1 MSAPGCPSLRDPNRP
16 CEWYWGEITREEVN
30 ETLRDTPDGT
40 YLVRDASNKN
50 GEYTLTL
57 RMGGSNKLVK
67 ICFDPV
73 KRKYGFVEPFQFDS
87 VVDLVEFYQRES
99 LKEYN
104 PKLDTRLLYAV
115 SRAQDERFDDED
127 ISEAGSSGGSGSS
140 LIDAERVSN
149 KLRVINASYLDKSR
163 QYDKF
168 YEDYQRTL
176 QSIQHKRQA
185 VEAFGA
191 TVALY
196 RGHIELHESQ
206 RDKVFPHEK
215 HLLRAN
221 FEILQKR
228 LQQYEE
234 QQSDLVGNLKKAN
247 AFSRYLDREMNSL
260 KPGTVMSNLQLA
272 TRSIFDHLILQK
284 SSCSTSN
291 ASNSRQ
297 CLCNAGRDRMRSI
310 VSSSNGVTII
320 PVALW
325 EEDPLL
331 VASWGPQHPLLRRK
345 RTDLKN
351 WPVFHMPILVI
362 G

>member
-1 MSAPGCPSLRDPNRP
+1 MQWWQSEFGIVMERSAISAPGCPSLRDPNRP
-16 CEWYWGEITREEVN
+16 CEWYWGEISREEVN
-30 ETLRDTPDGT
+30 ETLRDTRDGT

-57 RMGGSNKLVK
+57 RKGGSNKLVK

-73 KRKYGFVEPFQFDS
+73 KRKYGFSEPFQFDS
-87 VVDLVEFYQRES
+87 VFDLVEFYQRES

-104 PKLDTRLLYAV
+104 PTLDTRLLYPV

-127 ISEAGSSGGSGSS
+127 ISGEAGPGGGSGSS
-140 LIDAERVSN
+140 LIDAERVAN
-149 KLRVINASYLDKSR
+149 KLRSINASYLDKSR

-260 KPGTVMSNLQLA
+260 KPGT
-272 TRSIFDHLILQK
+272 
-284 SSCSTSN
+284 
-291 ASNSRQ
+291 
-297 CLCNAGRDRMRSI
+297 
-310 VSSSNGVTII
+310 
-320 PVALW
+320 
-325 EEDPLL
+325 
-331 VASWGPQHPLLRRK
+331 
-345 RTDLKN
+345 
-351 WPVFHMPILVI
+351 
-362 G
+362 

>member
-1 MSAPGCPSLRDPNRP
+1 MERSATAAAPGCPSLRDPNRP
-16 CEWYWGEITREEVN
+16 CEWYWGEISREEVN
-30 ETLRDTPDGT
+30 ETLRDTRDGT

-57 RMGGSNKLVK
+57 RKGGSNKLVK
-67 ICFDPV
+67 ICYDPA
-73 KRKYGFVEPFQFDS
+73 KRKYGFSEPFQFDS

-104 PKLDTRLLYAV
+104 PTLDTRLLYAV
-115 SRAQDERFDDED
+115 SRAQDERFEDED
-127 ISEAGSSGGSGSS
+127 IQGDPGGGQAGSGPV
-140 LIDAERVSN
+140 DAERVAN
-149 KLRVINASYLDKSR
+149 KLRAINASYLDKSR

-228 LQQYEE
+228 LQQYED

-247 AFSRYLDREMNSL
+247 AYSRYLDREMNSL
-260 KPGTVMSNLQLA
+260 KPGKGNKILKLCHYPQAFQPSNCRDYFAVQAAPATPDNAHA
-272 TRSIFDHLILQK
+272 TRK
-284 SSCSTSN
+284 GT
-291 ASNSRQ
+291 
-297 CLCNAGRDRMRSI
+297 GRDQ
-310 VSSSNGVTII
+310 
-320 PVALW
+320 P
-325 EEDPLL
+325 
-331 VASWGPQHPLLRRK
+331 ASGAVEPREPRR
-345 RTDLKN
+345 
-351 WPVFHMPILVI
+351 WQ
-362 G
+362 